1 MSNQDTQFRNKVA
14 NMPLSDLIFIKKLGE
29 GQFGHVFLVK
39 GRETKEYYA
48 LKAVSKS
55 QIVQE
60 NLEKH
65 TLVGKTNTS
74 KRRTFCR

>member
-1 MSNQDTQFRNKVA
+1 MNNQNTDFRNKVA

-39 GRETKEYYA
+39 GRQTKDFYA

-55 QIVQE
+55 QIV
-60 NLEKH
+60 NDSLEKH
-65 TLVGKTNTS
+65 TLVGGDNSS
-74 KRRTFCR
+74 KRRPSFR